1 MKYTVDEQNKEIIF
15 LEDTSYEELLDFLQ
29 THTEFKL
36 WEMRLTTKVVDSN
49 LPVIPA
55 PFIFPWQ
62 ITYTN
67 GTL

>member
-1 MKYTVDEQNKEIIF
+1 MKYTVDEKSKEIIF

-36 WEMRLTTKVVDSN
+36 WQMRLTTKVVDSN

-55 PFIFPWQ
+55 PFISPWQ
-62 ITYTN
+62 LTYTN